1 MLFLL
6 GSSCRLAGCHGIWTQ
21 HDGPHLSDKKQQWAA
36 VSEPGSSRD
45 TWEDFSARGG
55 GGHCRTVSHRQIL
68 PDEPSGGTEPWW
80 GLYWVR
86 GQVLSPRWYLSFLV
100 FFLSAGY
107 LHSSTSD
114 LVAPQLLRFSA
125 ITECRFLHPPG
136 RFPCGVHSA
145 VWNQGHL
152 DVVCAPPLQ
161 ARPHPGPSGH
171 RGPGRCGEGKAES
184 HGEILFILGS
194 LPIPSWT

>member
-6 GSSCRLAGCHGIWTQ
+6 GSSSRLAGCHGIWTQ

-125 ITECRFLHPPG
+125 ITECPPPWQVSVWG
-136 RFPCGVHSA
+136 PQCSLKPRASGCGVCPTPPS
-145 VWNQGHL
+145 QT
-152 DVVCAPPLQ
+152 APW
-161 ARPHPGPSGH
+161 S
-171 RGPGRCGEGKAES
+171 
-184 HGEILFILGS
+184 F
-194 LPIPSWT
+194 WTPRAWAMWRR